1 MNKLI
6 KIFVSLFLGVI
17 IAFGISGCETTD
29 TPSGDLP
36 EEETAGSFYTLQE
49 AYDNGWLTQED
60 LMNIAYYNNGGR
72 TDNEEIMS
80 EDYQPA
86 PQTPEVLSEKTE
98 LKIKSTAAK
107 EYRED
112 NIKDVVADG
121 FTITRYYGTYGDC
134 VAVMMTDNY
143 TDHWDWE
150 VVDCVAGVKLH
161 YNNSNQIKIWR
172 ETEKVLA
179 GSFYTL
185 QEAYDNGWLTQEDLM
200 SIAYYNNGG
209 RTDNEEIMSEDYQ
222 PAPKTPEVLSESVAK
237 SIKKAW
243 AKRYNGD
250 NTNQATD
257 ITEEMVNISEY
268 YGTYKDCVAV
278 IADRSDVYYADV
290 YAPVPVEIGGVTF
303 IFQLYRPEILVC
315 KF

>member
-1 MNKLI
+1 MIIIRRYPMNKLI

-49 AYDNGWLTQED
+49 AYDIGWLTQED

-80 EDYQPA
+80 ETYQP
-86 PQTPEVLSEKTE
+86 V
-98 LKIKSTAAK
+98 
-107 EYRED
+107 
-112 NIKDVVADG
+112 
-121 FTITRYYGTYGDC
+121 
-134 VAVMMTDNY
+134 
-143 TDHWDWE
+143 
-150 VVDCVAGVKLH
+150 
-161 YNNSNQIKIWR
+161 
-172 ETEKVLA
+172 
-179 GSFYTL
+179 
-185 QEAYDNGWLTQEDLM
+185 
-200 SIAYYNNGG
+200 
-209 RTDNEEIMSEDYQ
+209 
-222 PAPKTPEVLSESVAK
+222 PKTPEVLSEPVAK

-257 ITEEMVNISEY
+257 ITEEMVYISEY

-278 IADRSDVYYADV
+278 IADRSDAQYVDV